1 MNRASRPEQAETR
14 DGLKQVRGALN
25 RPEARVV
32 RSSSPDNQIPNIRA
46 TVVLL
51 RTSPWD
57 R

>member
-14 DGLKQVRGALN
+14 DGREAGQSALN